1 VTHVIG
7 AAESSGEEPVGSS
20 PFGCCIQE
28 VLLSC
33 QPTLT
38 QEGLVSRLG
47 LAQRLEQ
54 TVLTLTAA
62 THNPGTSC
70 PGRAQGVHGLLA
82 ESGGNPGHMG

>member
-1 VTHVIG
+1 M
-7 AAESSGEEPVGSS
+7 GSS

-33 QPTLT
+33 QPILT
-38 QEGLVSRLG
+38 QEELVSRLG

-62 THNPGTSC
+62 THNPGRST
-70 PGRAQGVHGLLA
+70 GYWLVQG
-82 ESGGNPGHMG
+82 